1 MYLPTYF
8 SSVYDHES
16 PGLSIETV
24 DVGLQK
30 LEMPVEYPGSVVA
43 GRVAV
48 VAPDVG
54 LGKSEVVQSVVVWL
68 RAGSRA
74 GVWLTAEV

>member
-1 MYLPTYF
+1 M
-8 SSVYDHES
+8 S

-30 LEMPVEYPGSVVA
+30 VVIPLVYPDSVVA

-54 LGKSEVVQSVVVWL
+54 AGKSEVVQSGVVWL
-68 RAGSRA
+68 RTGSRVGPGDA
-74 GVWLTAEV
+74 IPTTVDVA

>member
-1 MYLPTYF
+1 M
-8 SSVYDHES
+8 S
-16 PGLSIETV
+16 PGLSKETV

-30 LEMPVEYPGSVVA
+30 VEMPLEYPDSVIA

-54 LGKSEVVQSVVVWL
+54 AVKSEVVQSMVVWL
-68 RAGSRA
+68 RAGSRVGPGDA
-74 GVWLTAEV
+74 IPTTVDVA

>member
-1 MYLPTYF
+1 M
-8 SSVYDHES
+8 
-16 PGLSIETV
+16 ETVV

-30 LEMPVEYPGSVVA
+30 LEMPVEKPGSVIA

-54 LGKSEVVQSVVVWL
+54 AGKSEVVQSGVVWL
-68 RAGSRA
+68 RAASRVGPGA
-74 GVWLTAEV
+74 AIPTRVDVA